1 MKNIMSLAKRSATYG
16 LASALSIIALSA
28 ASTASILFIHQ
39 PETPSELLKKE
50 ME

>member
-1 MKNIMSLAKRSATYG
+1 MKNIISLVKRSAVYG
-16 LASALSIIALSA
+16 LASTLSIVAISA

-39 PETPSELLKKE
+39 PEAPSELLKKE